1 MTTGR
6 INQVS
11 CVRLEELADGVFSS
25 AVYPSQQTFK
35 IFFFKSIFNR
45 DYARLTTDRISP
57 SV

>member
-35 IFFFKSIFNR
+35 IFFSNQFSTG
-45 DYARLTTDRISP
+45 TTP
-57 SV
+57 G